1 MTTSTTT
8 SPWLWST
15 TTAKRTAPAP
25 AEDVATAARERS
37 SEDVNKRI
45 LNALLGLEERVM
57 RMEASQIKT
66 EEDERMRGAIESGMF
81 SSALGRDFGRET
93 MTRDALGFAPAVRNA
108 SSPHGPYHGSRGA
121 PLMPQYTPPLGQPQ
135 APQVGPAAAPPPAAA
150 YVPVGKYRVP
160 DARQR
165 KLAIRKFDGSEL
177 YQGLGSNFFD
187 WGKSFWRQV
196 DMAQAA
202 CGFLWTEDTKT
213 DVLGQYLSGTA
224 ERYFNKQI
232 NAWWSVLPTLQFVME
247 KMLQTFRT
255 TITASQAMRLFTAK
269 KDSKRTWPEHYLY
282 LVAVSDACGGADS
295 NVLDNI
301 VRYASAELSTVLMAK
316 YDTSRV
322 DHLAHAE
329 ELAHFAQ
336 SIELDARSS
345 RSFVGHL
352 KRDCRRKEKK
362 PTGRPSGSRNDG
374 ANLTLSIDEDP
385 SSDNSVWILDSGSS
399 LHIVNDDRLLINAKR
414 CDPEC
419 IVADGEPFR
428 LSLVGSV
435 DIRVFVDQQPRMIRV
450 TDVYFAPLLA
460 RNILSCG
467 KLVKKGYSLVHDDQQ
482 LSLANQDTGDVA
494 FDVQMRN
501 NVFYV
506 ATSPETGRKQSP
518 TDVLLAAITEE
529 MTVPVRQD
537 VQSGTLMHFHERLGH
552 IALDTIERMAQ
563 DPASGIE
570 LTDRKR
576 LTCITCA
583 EAKQTRN
590 AQSRKD
596 SGRHSPI
603 DRIGGV
609 ICSDLKGP
617 MTPADRLKNRY
628 MVNFIDHYS
637 NYCRVFLA
645 PTRDKA
651 AKKFEHFLAWFEKSF
666 DCRIHVLRTDGGG
679 EYMNVDLFCKA
690 AGVER
695 QNSEARNQA
704 SNGKAER
711 MHRTV
716 LNMARSMIFA
726 NRLPLYFWGDA
737 VEYAAFVLN
746 RSPTSANARRA
757 SPLQMLTK
765 QTPDL
770 REIVAFGS
778 ICTVYRDPRKNSLK
792 QRAQVRVIVGRSD
805 ETKGDEQNDRLQRV
819 LDDADKDER
828 AIAQAPKD
836 ATKKKKQW
844 THTAHGTRSASKR
857 AQVSAAQ
864 EEPASAI
871 DIAAHLYERDPTNNS
886 EAMRSTKRPDW
897 EKAMR
902 EEIAALEA
910 NDVWRVIKRPAGS
923 NALHSKW
930 VYKTKTDAHGDL
942 ERYKARLV
950 ACGNEQVFGID
961 YQLTFA
967 AVMDMSTVKVIIALA
982 ATRNVPAKH
991 GDIPNAYVR
1000 ANKEANLE
1008 ILLQVPRGME
1018 VNDTTLQQL
1027 GEKDKNGVVLQL
1039 KKSLYGLKQAG
1050 RLWSQLLHSSLTDA
1064 GFLRCCSDMCLYW
1077 KYEGA
1082 ELVVVGAYVD
1092 DLLVT
1097 GTSTAVVDRF
1107 FVSLSTLAI
1116 KDLGEVSKFLGMRV
1130 TRDGSSYT
1138 LDQEESI
1145 KDLLREHGLEAANPT
1160 RAPISADCYDA
1171 DEGGMKMLKVLSSSG
1186 EPTVKSFQSLV
1197 GSLLW
1202 IARCT
1207 RPDVAFAVHKAT
1219 RQTHAPRLKDWKLAK
1234 RIARYLK
1241 GTTALKMIMTPVH
1254 DASSPITLE
1263 AYSDANY
1270 AADKSDRKS
1279 LTGSVV
1285 LVNGMAVSWASR
1297 KQGGVTL
1304 STMEAE
1310 FVAASETARELLG
1323 IREMLGEVG
1332 MAPELPMT
1340 LHVDNQAAI
1349 RQLDGEATSMKA
1361 KHIDVRVKFVCDFVR
1376 RGVIKAQ
1383 YVHTD
1388 EQLADALTKAL
1399 DAPKLAAMRKL
1410 LGVA

>member
-1 MTTSTTT
+1 
-8 SPWLWST
+8 
-15 TTAKRTAPAP
+15 
-25 AEDVATAARERS
+25 
-37 SEDVNKRI
+37 
-45 LNALLGLEERVM
+45 
-57 RMEASQIKT
+57 
-66 EEDERMRGAIESGMF
+66 
-81 SSALGRDFGRET
+81 
-93 MTRDALGFAPAVRNA
+93 
-108 SSPHGPYHGSRGA
+108 
-121 PLMPQYTPPLGQPQ
+121 
-135 APQVGPAAAPPPAAA
+135 
-150 YVPVGKYRVP
+150 
-160 DARQR
+160 
-165 KLAIRKFDGSEL
+165 
-177 YQGLGSNFFD
+177 
-187 WGKSFWRQV
+187 
-196 DMAQAA
+196 
-202 CGFLWTEDTKT
+202 
-213 DVLGQYLSGTA
+213 
-224 ERYFNKQI
+224 
-232 NAWWSVLPTLQFVME
+232 
-247 KMLQTFRT
+247 
-255 TITASQAMRLFTAK
+255 
-269 KDSKRTWPEHYLY
+269 
-282 LVAVSDACGGADS
+282 
-295 NVLDNI
+295 
-301 VRYASAELSTVLMAK
+301 
-316 YDTSRV
+316 
-322 DHLAHAE
+322 
-329 ELAHFAQ
+329 
-336 SIELDARSS
+336 
-345 RSFVGHL
+345 
-352 KRDCRRKEKK
+352 
-362 PTGRPSGSRNDG
+362 
-374 ANLTLSIDEDP
+374 
-385 SSDNSVWILDSGSS
+385 
-399 LHIVNDDRLLINAKR
+399 
-414 CDPEC
+414 
-419 IVADGEPFR
+419 
-428 LSLVGSV
+428 
-435 DIRVFVDQQPRMIRV
+435 
-450 TDVYFAPLLA
+450 
-460 RNILSCG
+460 
-467 KLVKKGYSLVHDDQQ
+467 
-482 LSLANQDTGDVA
+482 
-494 FDVQMRN
+494 
-501 NVFYV
+501 
-506 ATSPETGRKQSP
+506 
-518 TDVLLAAITEE
+518 
-529 MTVPVRQD
+529 
-537 VQSGTLMHFHERLGH
+537 
-552 IALDTIERMAQ
+552 
-563 DPASGIE
+563 
-570 LTDRKR
+570 
-576 LTCITCA
+576 
-583 EAKQTRN
+583 
-590 AQSRKD
+590 
-596 SGRHSPI
+596 
-603 DRIGGV
+603 
-609 ICSDLKGP
+609 
-617 MTPADRLKNRY
+617 

-645 PTRDKA
+645 PTKDKA
-651 AKKFEHFLAWFEKSF
+651 AKKFEHFVAWFEKRF

-695 QNSEARNQA
+695 QKSEARNQA

-716 LNMARSMIFA
+716 LNMARI
-726 NRLPLYFWGDA
+726 
-737 VEYAAFVLN
+737 
-746 RSPTSANARRA
+746 PTSANARRA

-778 ICTVYRDPRKNSLK
+778 ICTVYRYPRKNSLK
-792 QRAQVRVIVGRSD
+792 QRAQVGVIVGRSD
-805 ETKGDEQNDRLQRV
+805 ETKGYRVFLKKDNVVVVTQHVKNIETISDEQNDRLQRV

-836 ATKKKKQW
+836 ATKRKKQW
-844 THTAHGTRSASKR
+844 TRTAHGTRSASKR

-871 DIAAHLYERDPTNNS
+871 DIAAHLYERDPTNYS
-886 EAMRSTKRPDW
+886 EAMQSTKRPDW

-910 NDVWRVIKRPAGS
+910 NDVGRVIKRPAGS

-930 VYKTKTDAHGDL
+930 VYKTITDAHGDL

-950 ACGNEQVFGID
+950 ACGNEQVFRID

-982 ATRNVPAKH
+982 ATCNVPAKH
-991 GDIPNAYVR
+991 GDIPNAYVH

-1008 ILLQVPRGME
+1008 ILLKVPRGME

-1027 GEKDKNGVVLQL
+1027 GAKDKQGVVLQL

-1077 KYEGA
+1077 KNEGA

-1092 DLLVT
+1092 YFLVT

-1171 DEGGMKMLKVLSSSG
+1171 DEGDMKMLKVLSSSG

-1241 GTTALKMIMTPVH
+1241 GTTALKLIMTPVH

-1263 AYSDANY
+1263 AYSDADY

-1332 MAPELPMT
+1332 MAPELTMT

-1399 DAPKLAAMRKL
+1399 DAPSSQR
-1410 LGVA
+1410 